1 MNVKRCKE
9 LRRNLR
15 EQGIAVGEVR
25 YLQPT
30 RRGIGSVRVPFG
42 TRTLDPRCGRAVYRA
57 AKKAGAV

>member
-1 MNVKRCKE
+1 MNAKRCKE

-25 YLQPT
+25 Y
-30 RRGIGSVRVPFG
+30 RRLITGVII
-42 TRTLDPRCGRAVYRA
+42 LDPRCGRAVYQA

>member
-1 MNVKRCKE
+1 MNAKRCKE

-25 YLQPT
+25 YL
-30 RRGIGSVRVPFG
+30 IDGSRWAVAG
-42 TRTLDPRCGRAVYRA
+42 TRILDPRCGRAVYQA